1 MSESANRMRKNRLQK
16 PTTHALGS
24 GEKSAKMGGIRVT
37 KITTNGGS
45 TPGTGADLKETSA
58 RRVAGVSCRLN
69 SVTNARKTYARLV
82 RAYLDG
88 RMDDRCARTVVF
100 MLNGLIASFRLEKD
114 IAIEQRLEDL
124 ERQLERMRGK
134 S

>member
-1 MSESANRMRKNRLQK
+1 MAIV
-16 PTTHALGS
+16 A
-24 GEKSAKMGGIRVT
+24 I
-37 KITTNGGS
+37 NGGS
-45 TPGTGADLKETSA
+45 TPGTGADMKGNCGK
-58 RRVAGVSCRLN
+58 RVAGVSCRLN

-88 RMDDRCARTVVF
+88 RMDDRSARTVAF

-124 ERQLERMRGK
+124 ERQLERMRGNT
-134 S
+134 

>member
-1 MSESANRMRKNRLQK
+1 MRKNRLQK

-24 GEKSAKMGGIRVT
+24 GEMSAKWGVSSMTMIA
-37 KITTNGGS
+37 KNGGS
-45 TPGTGADLKETSA
+45 TPGTGADLKKNYEK
-58 RRVAGVSCRLN
+58 RVAGGSCRLN

-88 RMDDRCARTVVF
+88 RMDDRSARTVAF

-134 S
+134 A